1 MSTDKYKLRLDLKL
15 ELGSVTLFR
24 IERLSDGELG
34 GYIEKEENL
43 SQIGDA
49 WVSGSAQ
56 VYGNAQVYG
65 DAQVFGDAQVYGNA
79 RVSGDAWVYGDAQV
93 YGNARVSG
101 DAWVYGDA
109 QVSGDA
115 RVYGDAQVSGSAQVY
130 GNAQVSG
137 DAQVYGDAQVFGN
150 ARVSSIT
157 ELVNFIIAFKF
168 SITITPDNIAIGCQL
183 KTRKEWLKVTQKQ
196 AVEMGLPKEMYSHYK
211 ALIKAGMLLVPARKT
226 KGIK

>member
-65 DAQVFGDAQVYGNA
+65 DAQVF
-79 RVSGDAWVYGDAQV
+79 GDAQV